1 MAVRK
6 KAAVRQKKATPAT
19 GASRDERGRLGEV
32 FMALLAGDFEA
43 HGRSTIEALR
53 TEKPQEYLKVVASLL
68 PKEGSAAGG
77 ETIVAEIRRVIVR
90 PQH

>member
-1 MAVRK
+1 
-6 KAAVRQKKATPAT
+6 
-19 GASRDERGRLGEV
+19 
-32 FMALLAGDFEA
+32 MALMAEDFDA

-68 PKEGSAAGG
+68 PKEGSAAGS

-90 PQH
+90 PGN